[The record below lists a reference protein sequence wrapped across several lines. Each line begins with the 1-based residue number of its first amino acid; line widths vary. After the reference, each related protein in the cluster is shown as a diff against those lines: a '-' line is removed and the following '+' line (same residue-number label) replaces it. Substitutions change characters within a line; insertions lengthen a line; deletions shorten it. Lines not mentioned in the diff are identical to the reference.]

1 MATDTECSSYSKRTG
16 LNSKCMRSGKVR
28 KKNVRKSKRVMSSP
42 PTTIPYLK
50 RLRSSMLRFVRKCS
64 SQIRILTIK
73 WRLRSEIGMMLHS
86 KLANKLL
93 QLSNNSLLIMT
104 SWPKILQL
112 KGLCLHHIEWSP
124 ITLKVLVKSSKM
136 LFCMSAL
143 SKLEKLKWRRQTRR
157 RRSVCGLFNKNTCA
171 VSKCLATE
179 RWKRLIVR

>member
-1 MATDTECSSYSKRTG
+1 
-16 LNSKCMRSGKVR
+16 MR
-28 KKNVRKSKRVMSSP
+28 
-42 PTTIPYLK
+42 
-50 RLRSSMLRFVRKCS
+50 RFERKCS

-104 SWPKILQL
+104 SWPKIPQL

-179 RWKRLIVR
+179 LWKRLIVRLQLHTVQLKNSKRLNTMHYGRIPMMKRPQLTITFEYNYF